1 MRDCSRQ
8 TFMPHQGRNQVVL
21 YTPHFVPEAG
31 RRGAYYRSVPP
42 VSLLA
47 LAGPVRD
54 AGYDVH
60 LLDARW
66 DLDWK
71 PELRERVD
79 QLACVGITSL
89 TGPSVADGLQFAS
102 YVRELR
108 PDLPIVW
115 GGWHATFAAR
125 QAAADPRVDVV
136 VRGFGERTFVEL
148 LAAFRS
154 GQSLRDI
161 RGISFREG
169 QEIIETPER
178 PVEDINQFPPPAY
191 DLIDPKRYI
200 HNMRPGIRQTGVVF
214 SRGCPFECDFCL
226 DSRSKWLGLTV
237 ERMLAEMEYWVGLGV
252 NQIVF
257 LDGNFFLGKQRI
269 VEFCE
274 AILAR
279 GLEKKVRWS
288 GTAVGNR
295 VMQMDDGLLALL
307 ARAGLRSVAM
317 GAESGSQELLDRIT
331 NKTTVEHNIEAIR
344 RLTRH
349 GISQYLSLMVGYPGE
364 PADALELTLRFAH
377 QAKRINP
384 DAEIQ
389 VNFTT
394 PLPGSEVFRYAVER
408 GLVEEPRDFGDW
420 ARFDYLQPN
429 VLHLAPAYA
438 RRVRRFV
445 RQLRIAFPGLHVAAG
460 GGSNEWAKRP
470 IRRVVRWHLGRKYS
484 ASPLDGLV
492 AGSTVPAANAP
503 RLVLPTTKPGP

>member
-1 MRDCSRQ
+1 
-8 TFMPHQGRNQVVL
+8 
-21 YTPHFVPEAG
+21 
-31 RRGAYYRSVPP
+31 
-42 VSLLA
+42 VSHLA

-54 AGYDVH
+54 AGYDVRM
-60 LLDARW
+60 LDARW
-66 DLDWK
+66 DTDWK
-71 PELRERVD
+71 REVRERVD

-108 PDLPIVW
+108 PEVPIIW

-125 QAAADPRVDVV
+125 QAAEDPRVDVV
-136 VRGFGERTFVEL
+136 VRGFGESTFVEL

-154 GQSLRDI
+154 GRSLREI
-161 RGISFREG
+161 HGISFREG
-169 QEIIETPER
+169 QEIIETPDR
-178 PVEDINQFPPPAY
+178 PLEDINRFPPPAY
-191 DLIDPKRYI
+191 DLIDPARYI
-200 HNMRPGIRQTGVVF
+200 HNLRPGVRQAGVIF

-237 ERMLAEMEYWVGLGV
+237 DRMMAEIEFWLGLGV

-257 LDGNFFLGKQRI
+257 FDGNFFLGNQRI

-279 GLEKKVRWS
+279 GLEKKFRWS
-288 GTAVGNR
+288 GTAVGHR
-295 VMQMDDGLLALL
+295 VVQMDDELLDLL
-307 ARAGLRSVAM
+307 ARAGLRSMAI
-317 GAESGSQELLDRIT
+317 GAESGSQELLSRIT

-349 GISQYLSLMVGYPGE
+349 GISQYLSLLVGYPGE
-364 PADALELTLRFAH
+364 PADALDLTFRLAH

-384 DAEIQ
+384 NAEIQ

-408 GLVEEPRDFGDW
+408 GLVEEPRTFGDW

-429 VLHLAPAYA
+429 LLQLTPAYA

-445 RQLRIAFPGLHVAAG
+445 RQLKIAFPGIHVAAG
-460 GGSNEWAKRP
+460 GGSQEWAKRP
-470 IRRVVRWHLGRKYS
+470 IRRVLRWHLGRKYS
-484 ASPLDGLV
+484 RSPLEGV
-492 AGSTVPAANAP
+492 GAPSTARRANTP
-503 RLVLPTTKPGP
+503 QLVLPTTKQGP